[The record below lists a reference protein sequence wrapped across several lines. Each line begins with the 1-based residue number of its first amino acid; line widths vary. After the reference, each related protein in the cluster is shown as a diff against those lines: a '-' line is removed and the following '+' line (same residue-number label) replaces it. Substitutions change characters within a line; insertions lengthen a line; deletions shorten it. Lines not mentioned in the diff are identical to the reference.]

1 MDVYDDSSNDLNVTR
16 CQQRHETPVCINI
29 LRRGAAKH
37 YKVVAGY
44 SFPFFRVRQIH
55 HTRIV
60 SWLNFS
66 KQKHEPN
73 LRAAPLHVP
82 APWSLRP
89 SRLPFSPFLFLSHPF
104 GSVLYN
110 SSVFSWYVCVYGHW
124 FLVAQPPPKILKVDW
139 KMYIFLLLKKEK
151 KVLTRDKLLQRRV
164 AFFLWHFIFVNTY
177 RILQTSISRKG
188 KC

>member
-60 SWLNFS
+60 S
-66 KQKHEPN
+66 
-73 LRAAPLHVP
+73 
-82 APWSLRP
+82 
-89 SRLPFSPFLFLSHPF
+89 
-104 GSVLYN
+104 
-110 SSVFSWYVCVYGHW
+110 
-124 FLVAQPPPKILKVDW
+124 
-139 KMYIFLLLKKEK
+139 
-151 KVLTRDKLLQRRV
+151 
-164 AFFLWHFIFVNTY
+164 
-177 RILQTSISRKG
+177 
-188 KC
+188 